1 MMTDMLWQIK
11 HQLAD
16 YRPPTNQI
24 SLPQASVLI
33 AITNS
38 SVSPEI
44 ILIQRA
50 HHLSSHS
57 GEVAFP
63 GGKREPQDKNLWQ
76 TALRESHE
84 EVRIIPESVEYLGQ
98 LRSVVSRFGISVTPF
113 VGLIPSKTNLIPC
126 PDELECCFR
135 VPLAFFLK
143 SQNLGWDRL
152 NYGGHDF
159 VLPSY
164 QYQQFKIWGLTAI
177 VLADLLNTVFETNI
191 DLNLPHYKRFSV
203 NH

>member
-1 MMTDMLWQIK
+1 MMTDLLEQLK
-11 HQLAD
+11 YQLAG
-16 YRPPTNQI
+16 YSPPSSLVN
-24 SLPQASVLI
+24 LPQASVLI
-33 AITNS
+33 AITKCIEL
-38 SVSPEI
+38 PEL

-63 GGKREPQDKNLWQ
+63 GGKREPQDTNLWQ

-84 EVRIIPESVEYLGQ
+84 EVCIIPESVEYLGQ
-98 LRSVVSRFGISVTPF
+98 LRSIVSRFGISVTPF
-113 VGLIPSKTNLIPC
+113 VGLIPPKTHLIPC

-143 SQNLGWDRL
+143 EQNLGWDRL

-164 QYQQFKIWGLTAI
+164 QYQDHKIWGLTAI
-177 VLADLLNTVFETNI
+177 VLADLLNTVFEANI
-191 DLNLPHYKRFSV
+191 DLNLPHYKRFSL